1 MTYPLYTPPL
11 KGVFPWTQAL
21 SRVSPAVSRL
31 IGALV
36 EEETSLEPVIV
47 WGDKGCAIDVY
58 DR

>member
-1 MTYPLYTPPL
+1 MDP
-11 KGVFPWTQAL
+11 GL